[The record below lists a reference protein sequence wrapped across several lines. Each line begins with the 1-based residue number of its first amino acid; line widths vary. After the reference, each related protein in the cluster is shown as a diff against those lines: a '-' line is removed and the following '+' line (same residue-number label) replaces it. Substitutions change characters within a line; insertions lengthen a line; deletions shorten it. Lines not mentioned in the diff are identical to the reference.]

1 MTFLTAHNLI
11 ASWLDDVNHGYFT
24 EAQIIVWLNLAQK
37 HVQNELLQA
46 GNNWYLKPVETTL
59 VSGQADYVLPTDFVQ
74 EHRLEVV
81 MSDYGTPNEVTQA
94 ITPITL
100 NQQDMVSRRLGNP
113 TNYYFKKDRMVLSPT
128 PQFTNV
134 LRLYYS
140 PTTVDVTTYTDVLDV
155 PEQFA
160 EYCCLTACFDGF
172 IKDDRAPE
180 NLVHKKEKYEAMIK
194 KMAVDRIKDLPRQ
207 VVNVMDFDN
216 YNFY

>member
-1 MTFLTAHNLI
+1 MLVSTAITLI
-11 ASWLDDVNHGYFT
+11 SNWLDDTNQGYFT
-24 EAQIIVWLNLAQK
+24 TPTIITWLNLAQR

-46 GNNWYLKPVETTL
+46 GNNWYLKPVETTM
-59 VSGQADYVLPTDFVQ
+59 VVGQADYLLPTDFLQ
-74 EHRLEVV
+74 EHRIEVV
-81 MSDYGTPNEVTQA
+81 LSNYGTTEEVVQA

-113 TNYYFKKDRMVLSPT
+113 TNYYFKKDRMTVSPT
-128 PQFTNV
+128 PQTANV

-140 PTTVDVTTYTDVLDV
+140 PKTIEVTSTSDSLDI

-160 EYCCLTACFDGF
+160 EYACLTAAFDGF
-172 IKDDRAPE
+172 IKDDRAPD
-180 NLVHKKEKYEAMIK
+180 NLVLKKNRYEEMIK
-194 KMAVDRIKDLPRQ
+194 KMAVDRINDIPRQ